1 MIMKTKFT
9 VAVALLGAV
18 LAAPSVVM
26 AEDVIGDEAI
36 RLSTDQTQYNNAVA
50 KRAAK
55 VQSVQSKA
63 RSVEDTN
70 KRLRDEAFQPGG
82 VGG

>member
-1 MIMKTKFT
+1 MKTKFT
-9 VAVALLGAV
+9 VAIALLGAA

-26 AEDVIGDEAI
+26 AEDVISDEAI
-36 RLSTDQTQYNNAVA
+36 RQTTDQTQYNNAVA

-63 RSVEDTN
+63 RSAEDTS
-70 KRLRDEAFQPGG
+70 KRMHDEAFQPGG

>member
-1 MIMKTKFT
+1 MNTKFT
-9 VAVALLGAV
+9 IAAALLGAV

-26 AEDVIGDEAI
+26 AEDVIGDDVI
-36 RLSTDQTQYNNAVA
+36 RQTTDQTQYNNAVA

-55 VQSVQSKA
+55 VQSVQSRA
-63 RSVEDTN
+63 RSTDDYA
-70 KRLRDEAFQPGG
+70 KRLHDEAFQPGG

>member
-1 MIMKTKFT
+1 MKTKFT

-26 AEDVIGDEAI
+26 AEDTLSDEAI
-36 RLSTDQTQYNNAVA
+36 RQVTDQTQYNNAVA

-55 VQSVQSKA
+55 VQNVQSKT
-63 RSVEDTN
+63 RSVEDN
-70 KRLRDEAFQPGG
+70 AKRLHDEAFQPGG
-82 VGG
+82 TGA

>member
-1 MIMKTKFT
+1 MKTQFA
-9 VAVALLGAV
+9 VAAALLGAV

-26 AEDVIGDEAI
+26 AEDVIGDDMI
-36 RLSTDQTQYNNAVA
+36 RQVTDQTQYNNAVA

-55 VQSVQSKA
+55 VQSVQTRA
-63 RSVEDTN
+63 RSTEDN
-70 KRLRDEAFQPGG
+70 VKRLRDEAFQPGG